1 VSGPGLD
8 VEQFRTIVVRPT
20 LRFLDPEI
28 PYSEAAELL
37 MVGTAMQES
46 RLRFLDQLTP
56 GPGPAYGLF
65 QMEARTHADHIRWL
79 DRPENAGLRA
89 KVEMLLGDKPD
100 RLLQLRTNLAYACAM
115 SRVHYWRVREGLPE
129 AADARGEL
137 ARARANV
144 VSPPTPEKL
153 AEYAARVAEV
163 EARIAALDAGEA
175 R

>member
-1 VSGPGLD
+1 MSGPGLD
-8 VEQFRTIVVRPT
+8 VEQFRQYVVRPT

-65 QMEARTHADHIRWL
+65 QMEARTHADHVRWL
-79 DRPENAGLRA
+79 ERAENATLAA
-89 KVEMLLGDKPD
+89 KIEMLLGDEPD

-129 AADARGEL
+129 AADARGLGHYWKRFYNTIHGRGTVEQWL
-137 ARARANV
+137 ASFRLIQ
-144 VSPPTPEKL
+144 SPKPPGT
-153 AEYAARVAEV
+153 
-163 EARIAALDAGEA
+163 I
-175 R
+175 